1 MTALVTYFLTALF
14 VSFLCSLLES
24 VLLSISIAHVSVLEK
39 EGIASGKL
47 MAELKD
53 NINKPLAAILTINT
67 IANTI
72 GAAGVGAQTLLIFGN
87 DWVAIASGILTLCIL
102 IFSEIIPKTIGAIY
116 SKSLAPFAAY
126 TIRIL
131 MFVAWPFVVLS
142 EAMSKLIQNGD
153 SSGESKAS
161 RKELLAMAEIS
172 EDEGAIDE
180 QEGDIIE
187 NLMKLDDMPVEDIMT
202 PRNVIFA
209 LNKSD
214 TVGTVVEKHSP
225 IAFSRIPVFGKD
237 LDEMVGIVNRY
248 DLVNKQAE
256 DKFNVIMNDIMKPI
270 ESVLEKSS
278 VSDVLD
284 LFVKRRQ
291 QMFLVKDD
299 FGTTT
304 GLITLEDAIETLLG
318 VEIVDEHDHVVDMR
332 KLATAKMMVKD
343 KKN

>member
-1 MTALVTYFLTALF
+1 MTALVTYFLIALF

-24 VLLSISIAHVSVLEK
+24 VLLSLSVAHVSVMEK
-39 EGIASGKL
+39 EGGASGKL
-47 MAELKD
+47 MAELKE
-53 NINKPLAAILTINT
+53 NINKPLAAILTVNT
-67 IANTI
+67 IANTV
-72 GAAGVGAQTLLIFGN
+72 GAAGVGAQTLMIFGSE
-87 DWVAIASGILTLCIL
+87 WVAIASGILTLCIL

-116 SKSLAPFAAY
+116 SKSLASFSVY
-126 TIRIL
+126 TIRML
-131 MFVAWPFVVLS
+131 MVIAWPFVVLS
-142 EAMSKLIQNGD
+142 EAMSKFIHKGENG
-153 SSGESKAS
+153 GESKAS
-161 RKELLAMAEIS
+161 REELLAMAEIS

-202 PRNVIFA
+202 PRSVMFA
-209 LNKSD
+209 LNEKD
-214 TVGTVVEKHSP
+214 TVGTVIESHSP
-225 IAFSRIPVFGKD
+225 IAFSRIPVYGED
-237 LDEMVGIVNRY
+237 LDNIIGIVNRY

-256 DKFNVIMNDIMKPI
+256 DQFHIIMRDIMKPI
-270 ESVLEKSS
+270 ESVLEKAS

-291 QMFLVKDD
+291 QMFLVKDE

-332 KLATAKMMVKD
+332 KLATAKMMEKD
-343 KKN
+343 N

>member
-1 MTALVTYFLTALF
+1 MTALFTYFFTALF

-24 VLLSISIAHVSVLEK
+24 VLLSLSIAHVSVMEK
-39 EGIASGKL
+39 EGGASGKL

-72 GAAGVGAQTLLIFGN
+72 GAAGVGAQTLMLFGN
-87 DWVAIASGILTLCIL
+87 DWVAVASAILTLCIL
-102 IFSEIIPKTIGAIY
+102 IFSEIIPKTVGAIY
-116 SKSLAPFAAY
+116 SKSLASFSAY
-126 TIRIL
+126 TIRVL
-131 MFVAWPFVVLS
+131 MVVSWPFVILS
-142 EAMSKLIQNGD
+142 EAMSKLIHKGENG
-153 SSGESKAS
+153 GESKAS
-161 RKELLAMAEIS
+161 REELLAMAEIS

-187 NLMKLDDMPVEDIMT
+187 NLMKLDDMLVKEIMT
-202 PRNVIFA
+202 PRSVMFA
-209 LNKSD
+209 LKKND
-214 TVGTVVEKHSP
+214 TVGKVVEKYSP
-225 IAFSRIPVFGKD
+225 IAFSRIPIYEKD
-237 LDEMVGIVNRY
+237 LDNIIGIVNRY

-256 DKFNVIMNDIMKPI
+256 DKFDIQMRDIMKSI
-270 ESVLEKSS
+270 DSISEGTS

-284 LFVKRRQ
+284 IFVKRRQ
-291 QMFLVKDD
+291 QMVFVIDD

-332 KLATAKMMVKD
+332 KLATAKMKE
-343 KKN
+343 KNE